1 MSSAHAQLWVPRLL
15 VFALG
20 LLAALM
26 LLADDIG
33 LWWALRTSVRAQSLA
48 TAERLA
54 PAPKFAASHAGTVA
68 PAYAARDAV
77 SDATPNTASETAPL
91 PWAVPP
97 NALDWLPVLQA
108 HGLQLQRLQHNAPRG
123 QGALG
128 ADGSELSLTLQ
139 GHWRDWL
146 TLERQAPALL
156 AGWLPQSWQVQALGP
171 PAAPGQVQL
180 QWQLRWSGAARAS
193 ATAASEALGW
203 ADTAAD
209 ASHAE
214 ATSDAATA
222 ARVFTAPAVLAEL
235 SAHSEEPRARAA
247 TSAPWRLLGVWQQ
260 AGAVHAI
267 VQGAGQ
273 VHALSP
279 GQVLGRSALRVQR
292 IEDGQV
298 WLSEGQAAHLAR
310 PWALGTAP

>member
-54 PAPKFAASHAGTVA
+54 VAPKFAASHAGTVA

-156 AGWLPQSWQVQALGP
+156 AGWLPQSWQVLALGP

-180 QWQLRWSGAARAS
+180 QWQLRWSGAATAS

-209 ASHAE
+209 ASHTE
-214 ATSDAATA
+214 ATSDPATA
-222 ARVFTAPAVLAEL
+222 AGVFTAAGVLAEL
-235 SAHSEEPRARAA
+235 SAHPEEPRVRAA

-298 WLSEGQAAHLAR
+298 WLSEGQAGHLAR